1 MMNTAAATF
10 QAGSFEHRELLA
22 RFFLDTH
29 VDYTPETIDWPQLA
43 ENERARLAS
52 MSFWQEAVS
61 TENETSGKVDA
72 AAALEPDPEIR
83 RAIEMQGFE
92 EHRHARL
99 LVELTSKYAIPV
111 QVPPRFTPKKPESDF
126 LSAGYGECLDS
137 FFAFGLFALA
147 QESGY
152 FTRALI
158 DVFEPVVQE
167 EARHILF
174 FVNWVRYRRT
184 LLPWWQRPLFRLKC
198 AAIICQKMLSRMQM
212 ARAMSSGESN
222 KSKSDNDTSF
232 TLTAAGQ
239 VAKPITLYRLLEV
252 CLIENERRMNVY
264 DPRLRRPRLIPTL
277 VKMAHRWMPR
287 TL

>member
-10 QAGSFEHRELLA
+10 QVGSFEHRELLA

-29 VDYTPETIDWPQLA
+29 VTYTPETMQWPLLA
-43 ENERARLAS
+43 ENERARLAA
-52 MSFWQEAVS
+52 MSFWQEAIS
-61 TENETSGKVDA
+61 TENETSNKVVA

-99 LVELTSKYAIPV
+99 LLELTSTYAIPV
-111 QVPPRFTPKKPESDF
+111 QTPPRFTPKKPESDF

-152 FTRALI
+152 FTRALVE
-158 DVFEPVVQE
+158 VFEPVVQE

-184 LLPWWQRPLFRLKC
+184 LLPWWQRPLFWLKC
-198 AAIICQKMLSRMQM
+198 AAIICRKIFSRIQM
-212 ARAMSSGESN
+212 ARAMGSGGKD
-222 KSKSDNDTSF
+222 KSKPDNDTSF
-232 TLTAAGQ
+232 TLTAADQ
-239 VAKPITLYRLLEV
+239 VTKPISLHRLLGV
-252 CLIENERRMNVY
+252 CLSENERRMNIY
-264 DPRLRRPRLIPTL
+264 DARLLRPRLIPTMVRL
-277 VKMAHRWMPR
+277 AHRWLPKS
-287 TL
+287 L

>member
-29 VDYTPETIDWPQLA
+29 VDYTPETIKWPQLA
-43 ENERARLAS
+43 ENERARLAA

-61 TENETSGKVDA
+61 TENETSNKVAA

-83 RAIEMQGFE
+83 KAIEMQGFE
-92 EHRHARL
+92 ENRHARL

-111 QVPPRFTPKKPESDF
+111 RMPPRFIPKKLESEF

-158 DVFEPVVQE
+158 EVFEPVVQE

-198 AAIICQKMLSRMQM
+198 GTIICRKILSRVQM
-212 ARAMSSGESN
+212 ARAMSSGEADM
-222 KSKSDNDTSF
+222 SKPDNDTSF
-232 TLTAAGQ
+232 TLTAAVQ
-239 VAKPITLYRLLEV
+239 VTKPITLYRLLEV
-252 CLIENERRMNVY
+252 CLSENDRRMNAY
-264 DPRLRRPRLIPTL
+264 DARLLRPRLIPTMVKL
-277 VKMAHRWMPR
+277 VYRWMPKS
-287 TL
+287 L